1 MNQITLTGAV
11 ATDPKPRTGLDHPAV
26 AFRLLVPRTDL
37 AAEPLYVD
45 VVSQDRLAL
54 FGACLEFGDHVAVAG
69 SLDHQEWTGDDGMR
83 RRRWVVVAREL
94 VVLRAAKRA
103 A

>member
-11 ATDPKPRTGLDHPAV
+11 ATDPIFRPGLTDPAV
-26 AFRLLVPRTDL
+26 AFRLLVPRDDDTAD
-37 AAEPLYVD
+37 PLWVD
-45 VVSQDRLAL
+45 VVAAGPLARSA
-54 FGACLEFGDHVAVAG
+54 FGLETADHVAVAG
-69 SLDHQEWTGDDGMR
+69 ALDHHEWVGDDGGR
-83 RRRWVVVAREL
+83 RARWVVVAREL